1 MNQVLSFR
9 SELFNELAYASG
21 FAVIGTGVFALS
33 KIVEEVKDVPG
44 IIVECGTY
52 RGGSAVAIAVTAPEK
67 MVYCFD
73 TFSGMPEVTEFDQHQ
88 KGDFTATLLEVQNT
102 VRPYP
107 NIVLVP
113 GLFKNTFPVLSA
125 AQSKAQISLLYLDC
139 DLYESY
145 KIALETFW
153 PMVAPGG
160 WLVAEDYMHESCK
173 GAKKACDEFFG
184 EGKLEFRHD
193 FWTVIK

>member
-1 MNQVLSFR
+1 MGTPGKVLSFR
-9 SELFNELAYASG
+9 SELFNELAHASG

-52 RGGSAVAIAVTAPEK
+52 RGGSAVAMAVTAPDK
-67 MVYCFD
+67 PVWCFD
-73 TFSGMPEVTEFDQHQ
+73 TFSGMPEVTEFDQHK
-88 KGDFTATLLEVQNT
+88 KGDFTTTYDEVKRA
-102 VRPYP
+102 VEPYP
-107 NIVLVP
+107 NILLIA
-113 GLFKNTFPVLSA
+113 GEFKNTFPKVMRVP
-125 AQSKAQISLLYLDC
+125 ISLLYLDC

-153 PMVAPGG
+153 PMVSPGG

-184 EGKLEFRHD
+184 EGKLIFRHD
-193 FWTVIK
+193 FWTVTK